1 QQAKRDEAALLAGR
15 PVETGEYTYE
25 APYTVSRVVGGYRVE
40 GERVERTMKMTDFSN
55 EEAVRHMQKRLEKM
69 GIFKALK
76 RMGAQDG
83 ETIVIGEFELEYHS

>member
-1 QQAKRDEAALLAGR
+1 
-15 PVETGEYTYE
+15 
-25 APYTVSRVVGGYRVE
+25 
-40 GERVERTMKMTDFSN
+40 
-55 EEAVRHMQKRLEKM
+55 MQKRLEKM